1 MDPER
6 FDRLAASF
14 GKRISRRDA
23 MKTGVIGVGGVT
35 LAGVTSSTLAH
46 DATPEASPVALDT
59 DTTSFMFVQTFGAGS
74 IDAATDGVET
84 LLLVADHLAGQT
96 LFFSDRPERIVGM
109 VPTEAFLTGGKDGE
123 GLGFTPADPPNAALV
138 LPNGKTLVVEL
149 IDPQYDPATG
159 QVRYQLRVL
168 EDVTQV
174 DLHLESEMP
183 TREEVVGEFT
193 AASLFIDDCPT
204 ATSSVGG
211 RPAPRSA
218 LFLRA
223 AVLGSAGIRAT
234 FAAGPANRR
243 PPAMTGMPAATLSSE
258 PSAALVVATPSPPA
272 LAAARSRRGFEVH
285 ESKNPT

>member
-23 MKTGVIGVGGVT
+23 MKTGVIGVGGAA

-46 DATPEASPVALDT
+46 DATPEASPAALDT

-109 VPTEAFLTGGKDGE
+109 VPTEAFLTGGSDGE

-193 AASLFIDDCPT
+193 AASLFIDDCPDGHVVCWGPTGT
-204 ATSSVGG
+204 ALGAIPASGSIGFCWDSG
-211 RPAPRSA
+211 DLCCRPCESPPSGDDWNAGCDFVFGAQCGAGCGYS
-218 LFLRA
+218 F
-223 AVLGSAGIRAT
+223 SAG
-234 FAAGPANRR
+234 FSC
-243 PPAMTGMPAATLSSE
+243 SS
-258 PSAALVVATPSPPA
+258 
-272 LAAARSRRGFEVH
+272 
-285 ESKNPT
+285 